1 MKVKNKSQIIKSRKP
16 KKHSKKRGRPKKKTS
31 KGSRSSSS
39 GSNTSSSSVS
49 FMRNNQNLE
58 GKNIL
63 LLGMIYMRRNIPEI
77 YEMSGQLERD
87 GQRCVALEQLT
98 QGTVYTVDTNRAP
111 TDPYI
116 MPGRHCRAHAETW
129 NASVSRNFRAK
140 IGQAFGDIQ
149 FSMIGLDYYHFP
161 AAYARLLLT
170 PQFFQ
175 QSLPGYAI
183 TNFLLPR
190 GVVWLP
196 NFDFVEENLAQSDE
210 IQRLYNITVTANPSE
225 YPLYEASESII
236 DSLQQLPD
244 GFSHVANCQKKIRLE
259 RKT

>member
-1 MKVKNKSQIIKSRKP
+1 MKVKNASKSRTKSRKP
-16 KKHSKKRGRPKKKTS
+16 KMQSKKRGRPRKTNS
-31 KGSRSSSS
+31 KSSSSS
-39 GSNTSSSSVS
+39 GSNTSSSSSVS
-49 FMRNNQNLE
+49 FMRNKQNLE

-63 LLGMIYMRRNIPEI
+63 LLGIIYTRRDIPEI
-77 YEMSGQLERD
+77 YDMSGQLERD
-87 GQRCVALEQLT
+87 GQRCMALEQMSHGIVFT
-98 QGTVYTVDTNRAP
+98 ADTNREP
-111 TDPYI
+111 TDPYV

-140 IGQAFGDIQ
+140 IEQAFGAIQ

-161 AAYARLLLT
+161 AAYARLILT

-175 QSLPGYAI
+175 QSLPGYAT

-196 NFDFVEENLAQSDE
+196 HFDFVEQSLAQPE
-210 IQRLYNITVTANPSE
+210 IQRLYNVTVTDNPTE

-244 GFSHVANCQKKIRLE
+244 GFSHVANCQKFFRLE